1 MDKHL
6 IQVRIERL
14 VRGKQDMFGVTGYVR
29 EQVWVKDFADTT
41 HVLDW
46 VEGRLEDIDG
56 MEEANAKSD
65 KQER

>member
-1 MDKHL
+1 
-6 IQVRIERL
+6 
-14 VRGKQDMFGVTGYVR
+14 
-29 EQVWVKDFADTT
+29 
-41 HVLDW
+41 VLDW